1 MAINNKTVSKAFHE
15 KEKEKMLRSNPNG
28 YAMKNSAVQNH
39 LAGVRERASASPAFA
54 GAASGSKKINYIRN
68 EQKATP
74 AYSFQQKAPSQM
86 NLAEYTAWAN
96 HTNNA
101 YALENLSS
109 YVDTRG
115 TQFWN
120 PYLGGRTTVPTEI
133 VNHFRDNYGYEGP
146 FDEKFIEQFKPYE
159 QFLETSDISWSASKP
174 SAKDPLEKWTGYYY
188 NKIASWQAEDEATR
202 SQWDEYRNALQ
213 TYYKEFEDVTGR
225 APSIEEFTAAVDS
238 NDYSKLAAI
247 NESLSNRDSTIQIL
261 NKGTYY
267 TPFAIYGLYH
277 ALSQGQDISV
287 DRDYFQD
294 AVSYYMSPISTAQE
308 LKKYSWSGADFTKMS
323 PEDYTTIE
331 HGIINSGDMEEL
343 AALRFTR
350 NAAYQDPKDVQIAL
364 LVNEAYGYNHD
375 DAWFEK
381 ALAAAQPYL
390 DVSYDINGVP
400 TYTKPSSKGTV
411 GEQMAWYI
419 YQESL
424 KREDTA
430 AVEEEW
436 EKVTKLVNDIAAV
449 NREDFE
455 PSAEGLDEFT
465 TFIMDEIF
473 GSEEASG
480 LKISTLESYLKGKK
494 DLCRI
499 TFASEDNLKAMIARA
514 FTGEEV
520 DAQTNYLVDAPVG
533 ENVEEDPVVE
543 EAVLPPLY
551 DEIQMQEGVEE
562 AKSRDANLNAIKD
575 AVASFSNS
583 GANVSASDVEAAGI
597 LVMPDS
603 IKEDPNLS
611 GILGNLWHQFKKT
624 DYIEKLGENFV
635 LSHAAA
641 SDPILKLFGAE
652 QADVPVTV
660 NDLYVLM
667 NEMQYSS
674 GTGDLSLADGVLA
687 LVIPNAEGFLRHITS
702 LHGRYGFQKTSHMLK
717 SEIDVTA
724 YRNVYN
730 RAMEEGL
737 SEEESTSIAFFA
749 AADISPVI
757 KEQSMQYATA
767 EAQSAFNSVM
777 QAAMSEE
784 GSSDVLAMA
793 EHVASDVAAI
803 DAESDFDE
811 ILTTEP
817 VPLGSFLIPMII
829 GASSKAGEGF
839 AALTKDVMHDIATG
853 DITPEDI
860 SKGVQMAIA
869 SGEKTPN
876 QIQEEVERAAEPEK
890 YTLSPELERS
900 LPRVKA
906 SEATKGM
913 TDVTAKISELSAA
926 NTPEQKAE
934 NKKAIELSDTEKW
947 LEMSDADAH
956 LAVAQAFG
964 YESSPMFSA
973 MSTMEAYG
981 QYFSENEVREIYTA
995 FQNGEISAEQIVDI
1009 VDDRISNQSPAVLN
1023 ASRKPE
1029 ELADNILTARTYI
1042 ENQKAGAAV
1051 IKPYSD
1057 EQLDVLSGVVDM
1069 VEQLGVYSYDYL
1081 TNATAEDYKN
1091 VTGVDLVESGVID
1104 DDIPLADLMDTMVGY
1119 SWRDPFKNEGV
1130 GLEAVA
1136 ETGESITRWVTS
1148 LPYLA
1153 GKVMDTGM
1161 DKVAEFFG
1169 IKDAWDAWNGTSSQ
1183 MADVYDEI
1191 QKGEKGSE
1199 LRMQEHAKAHEQL
1212 AKEAAVGATKI
1223 LFSSGIGRW
1232 LSGIADASN
1241 GVMTTQKLLTLAGQS
1256 YDFASLIARTPYAAI
1271 TGSEE
1276 FISNAESGM
1285 NLLNSAG
1292 RAAISMMIEAVTESP
1307 AVDDLLSFKLGSKTL
1322 KQGALD
1328 GAKKLDPYK
1337 NMLLM
1342 NFANSAYHELGEEEL
1357 GIVIDRFIT
1366 SAGLTAALEHTVGE
1380 AFAAGFEGIGE
1391 EAKATALST
1400 ILTTIFLN
1408 AADMPSSSASYKYLQ
1423 SMLQKGEATAMDV
1436 DIITSMMLEELGAGD
1451 PSSVSED
1458 ISSATNATPETFT
1471 PIVRKPKASEE
1482 ELDKVMME
1490 VIAQVENGEPP
1501 TPEQIKEI
1509 NRLEKELRVPDLTL
1523 DLDNL
1528 EPPTE
1533 PLEPESVELTPDVNT
1548 FDNAHDDMPPQVS
1561 QEAAKNEEPVEMEEE
1576 TAVEE
1581 PAAEEEIQASPGAQ
1595 KIAEFIT
1602 TSEPEVSKALAK
1614 DHNQKIVEEMLAND
1628 PGIQSKQEE
1637 LQTVEEEIQALNE
1650 KASQHQ
1656 AEADNATNR
1665 QRQAIAAAVSN
1676 GLDTNSPQVLN
1687 AKFSTSQARDAA
1699 LQELKKV
1706 EEDLKKADGRK
1717 THIERAIE
1725 KLREGIEL
1733 SKGEYED
1740 LDLFMRTPANQA
1752 VIDSNKAKNAVPS
1765 AVGAEMTTSD
1775 IAKRE
1780 KKRQS
1785 KENIAI
1791 NAYSQ
1796 GWVTAEEFTDPGRWD
1811 VQDRPNDPD
1820 DWKPTKAEQEAENRE
1835 QEKHIKLNKDFDEEL
1850 SDNGWVEVNSATYQN
1865 IVDQLKEKR
1874 GYVDSSLARPKYSN
1888 SNVANGVAYV
1898 DGIPMDVYGVN
1909 GTREDGKTDT
1919 GEKYAHITESD
1930 QYLIVAKIDNDTPQ
1944 TKEDLE
1950 RYKGLTE
1957 ASDDGDTG
1965 LERMRKSVAT
1975 LSEQLE
1981 SAQNRKAKLELEIAR
1996 YKEGLADGKTG
2007 LTKKYA
2013 KAEEDLKSCKATI
2026 RTRQNELTAA
2036 SKRLDDAVSFVT
2048 EFASKVN
2055 EDTGIDL
2062 EFDEDSPEYHA
2073 STREAIEDQKRRN
2086 REYIVID
2093 KTAKDAAESARSQDS
2108 IASLAEAA
2116 GITADNAFLSHGG
2129 LQSLL
2134 VHERL
2139 ADIKGEIPESLEKAI
2154 RDEVDMM
2161 DEEDIQ
2167 VELLDLYAKRA
2178 SDPMAAF
2185 SAVTQTLVG
2194 NKALENFVKQHGGFK
2209 NEDGTEGA
2217 FTPRGARTYQV
2228 RSDVYNAYLE
2238 GSGWMSLKD
2247 DPQTGE
2253 SYRETMKAKID
2264 LYAQERGLTLE
2275 ERNDLYASHL
2285 LNTKDEDGFE
2295 TVVDNESGVLKVK
2308 REFGDSLDTNSA
2320 IRDFNGEFNIAK
2332 AKEEVE
2338 TAVMYLDEVLAGLH
2352 GRTAAD
2358 IKEQLKKHGLW
2369 VELLEQDGS
2378 IVPRQYG
2385 KPFIGKDGRTRRF
2398 VQPAQWLI
2406 DNALRIDLN
2415 RFKNE
2420 KGGDGSRL
2428 NFRIEKP
2435 QLNKKTER
2443 PYDIDAVHKDTAYLR
2458 PESQLEDELTAA
2470 QKHFED
2476 LLKSTSYMATTAEN
2490 QQYAAYTYMAAYVNL
2505 VENKILALSR
2515 RWQTNVRQDSRGSM
2529 IATMWD
2535 LKQRARAAYDL
2546 MHQIADGMK
2555 IGTDVV
2561 SAKIGGKIEQRLN
2574 DSLGKNRTN
2583 EEMWVAAAVNEGKPL
2598 LKELQD
2604 HHDTLNARYE
2614 KLEKMENPADY
2625 LKAEK
2630 ATLAAVMK
2638 TIDHKID
2645 LMTRAGV
2652 TLDGYIPGNEAQP
2665 AAKDNNIP
2673 TKRTFRTNTDNYSE
2687 IISSMQGK
2695 EYSSVHEMRSDLMK
2709 LIRIQRRGALVEHL
2723 TSRIMSDYVDL
2734 ITKDMSPDE
2743 KVKKLTEM
2751 KSYARRRAA
2760 LGQFT
2765 VFDGVDYDKKIS
2777 DVVNGKA
2784 PEGID
2789 KETRKKAREQ
2799 VRHIRKSAGNYK
2811 SVKAIEN
2818 ARRRLDNAE
2827 VAGIDVSDLRA
2838 ALDENEARLNGTEPA
2853 VNLQL
2858 FGRSTIN
2865 DIYNGI
2871 DHQLDA
2877 ATESSPVMEEVN
2889 QPYEAWEDSTWRNE
2903 VKNSPDKE
2911 MVKDFEDGTHVIN
2924 TMDEYRSVAK
2934 RIVAADQKLNAL
2946 QEQIDKHPT
2955 DTDEAKAAKQQLID
2969 QRSELRAA
2977 KDRDVRLIMASE
2989 FVDNVTSR
2997 ESGVNPPVDVQNP
3010 TEMEKGKQAGS
3021 AKYRFNK
3028 AKKALTTL
3036 GTFLKMR
3043 FGGEALGD
3051 GTLYTT
3057 KQLADALSFALD
3069 AEAMAED
3076 NVVARQIAAQKN
3088 AAKRRRA
3095 YLKFRMAYL
3104 RGLNA
3109 VDNDGMKKARA
3120 EFKQALMEM
3129 DDPRGYT
3136 DAEVKER
3143 IRNEKEADATIDNL
3157 LKEFDAAYHYVLPN
3171 QRKEELDGFQ
3181 QMIDIIDA
3189 TLERADRISSNL
3201 FKTSTADIERSL
3213 NHETGG
3219 HFARQIIDVAAQIV
3233 INASEKT
3240 ANPKKI
3246 GARAF
3251 DSPRRAIEKFLGKS
3265 SGIFNSIYMD
3275 PIRKAN
3281 AEITRRTDDVKRRV
3295 TELNLSKYAREKI
3308 TLAMDRG
3315 LTDAEIRSEYG
3326 SHADEIIEGRKVI
3339 KGILNEIYSDIDA
3352 AFRRNGLEPPKW
3364 RKGYVPHIQKAT
3376 GLAALAGMKTT
3387 WDDIPTELFGKTAE
3401 FKNTHQWAA
3410 SLMARQGDSLNGC
3423 LTDIVEIVDTYT
3435 RSMLPV
3441 ALYTDSVIAL
3451 RDLEQVLREDMKY
3464 DEEGS
3469 VSKDTAARMGVFV
3482 NYLGDVA
3489 NQIAGKKA
3497 THSADRWLENTTGGR
3512 VASNVL
3518 QKLKT
3523 QSGLAATAANI
3534 NVVTANFLPLTV
3546 AFAESPVNTIKG
3558 IQRALTRSVDFQSSD
3573 FLQARKG
3580 SEKMEMDTG
3589 SKLIDAMYK
3598 PAQVVDNFVAASIW
3612 ETQYEN
3618 CLQRGMTHE
3627 QARINADDRT
3637 ARIMGSKQRGD
3648 MPMAYSSVI
3657 GSTVLQF
3664 TQESVN
3670 TISYMA
3676 HDMKNF
3682 SMSGAKS
3689 VVGGAAKYLAALLA
3703 FFLQGYAFNEL
3714 TGRSTAPDVIGSVK
3728 DAVENKGE
3736 DDNAAKVV
3744 GQIILNMSDSLNPVD
3759 SLTDAFSEGGSIMDL
3774 SPLTSNIASTWDNVR
3789 NAASADDFETFASN
3803 VAGAVLNWTPGGTA
3817 IERAA
3822 KTVDA
3827 SQKGYVES
3835 AAGRIKHT
3843 FSADPWNIAMASL
3856 LGMNS
3861 SREGRE
3867 YVSGG
3872 YRTLSDTKTASMK
3885 RLMDDYGLSSE
3896 DAYRIV
3902 SSETDEYNANKD
3914 ASAAKKAGEDTTEH
3928 EAAAAE
3934 ARSNVSVPSD
3944 VASWAKGDTDAEWF
3958 KKGVQIW
3965 QESGIDVYPKDLSVE
3980 DGSLPEEEI
3989 EALNAYY
3996 RKQYK
4001 YIVSGWEGSAKALKK
4016 ELDKAADRAKAKY
4029 LGGE

>member
-1 MAINNKTVSKAFHE
+1 MISDRNKKTKG
-15 KEKEKMLRSNPNG
+15 KNPQGNILT
-28 YAMKNSAVQNH
+28 NSAVQKH
-39 LAGVRERASASPAFA
+39 LAATKEKAESTWGMNASA
-54 GAASGSKKINYIRN
+54 GAKKINYVN
-68 EQKATP
+68 KSPQKKEV
-74 AYSFQQKAPSQM
+74 YSFDRKNPAQM
-86 NLAEYTAWAN
+86 NLAEYTAWVN
-96 HTNNA
+96 HTKSA
-101 YALENLSS
+101 YAIEQLPSL
-109 YVDTRG
+109 VDTRG
-115 TQFWN
+115 SQYWN
-120 PYLGGRTTVPTEI
+120 PYLGGRTTVPAEI

-146 FDEKFIEQFKPYE
+146 FDERFIEEFKPFE
-159 QFLETSDISWSASKP
+159 QFLETSDISWTASKP
-174 SAKDPLEKWTGYYY
+174 SAKDPIEKWTGYYY
-188 NKIASWQAEDEATR
+188 NKIASWQAEDAATR
-202 SQWDEYRNALQ
+202 TQWNEYRNALQ
-213 TYYKEFEDVTGR
+213 TYYDEFKDVTGR
-225 APSIEEFTAAVDS
+225 APSIDEFIAAVDI
-238 NDYSKLAAI
+238 NDYSKLATI
-247 NESLSNRDSTIQIL
+247 NESLTNRDSTIQIL
-261 NKGTYY
+261 NTGTYY
-267 TPFAIYGLYH
+267 SPYAVYGLYH

-350 NAAYQDPKDVQIAL
+350 NAAYQDPEDVQIAL

-375 DAWFEK
+375 DAWFER

-400 TYTKPSSKGTV
+400 TYTKPSSKDSV
-411 GEQMAWYI
+411 GKQMAWYI

-436 EKVTKLVNDIAAV
+436 EKVTKLVNNFAAA

-455 PSAEGLDEFT
+455 MSAEGLDEFT

-520 DAQTNYLVDAPVG
+520 DAQTNYLVDVPVG

-543 EAVLPPLY
+543 EAELPPLY
-551 DEIQMQEGVEE
+551 DELQMQEGIETVKEYNTGLE
-562 AKSRDANLNAIKD
+562 AIKT
-575 AVASFSNS
+575 AVTNLSNS
-583 GANVSASDVEAAGI
+583 GANISFSDVDGSGI
-597 LVMPDS
+597 ATIPER
-603 IKEDPNLS
+603 IKNNAYLS
-611 GILGNLWHQFKKT
+611 GIFGNLWHEFKKA
-624 DYIEKLGENFV
+624 DYVEKLGEDYALNQ
-635 LSHAAA
+635 ATA
-641 SDPILKLFGAE
+641 SDPILKLLGS
-652 QADVPVTV
+652 DKVDSPVTV
-660 NDLYVLM
+660 RDLNALM
-667 NEMQYSS
+667 DEMQFSS
-674 GTGDLSLADGVLA
+674 GSGEVSLADGVLA
-687 LVIPNAEGFLRHITS
+687 FVLPNAEGFQRHINS
-702 LHGRYGFQKTSHMLK
+702 LRGRYGFQKTLHMLN

-724 YRNVYN
+724 YRNAYN

-737 SEEESTSIAFFA
+737 SSDESTAIAFFA
-749 AADISPVI
+749 ATDIAPAV
-757 KEQSMQYATA
+757 KEQGMQYATV

-803 DAESDFDE
+803 DAEGDFDE
-811 ILTTEP
+811 IPAAEP

-829 GASSKAGEGF
+829 GASNKASEGF

-876 QIQEEVERAAEPEK
+876 QIQEEVERAAEPKK
-890 YTLSPELERS
+890 YALSPELERS

-913 TDVTAKISELSAA
+913 TDVAAKIGELSAA
-926 NTPEQKAE
+926 NTPEQKAK
-934 NKKAIELSDTEKW
+934 NKKALELSDTKKW

-1009 VDDRISNQSPAVLN
+1009 VDDRISNQSPAVLS

-1029 ELADNILTARTYI
+1029 ELTENVLAARTYI

-1051 IKPYSD
+1051 IKPYSN
-1057 EQLDVLSGVVDM
+1057 EQLDVLSSVVDM

-1081 TNATAEDYKN
+1081 TNATAKDYKDI
-1091 VTGVDLVESGVID
+1091 TGVDLVESGVID
-1104 DDIPLADLMDTMVGY
+1104 EDIPLAELMDNMVGA
-1119 SWRDPFKNEGV
+1119 SWREPFKNEGV
-1130 GLEAVA
+1130 GLIEATT
-1136 ETGESITRWVTS
+1136 ETGESIARWATS

-1153 GKVMDTGM
+1153 GKVMDVGM

-1223 LFSSGIGRW
+1223 LFSSGVGRW

-1292 RAAISMMIEAVTESP
+1292 RAAISMMIEGVTESP

-1328 GAKKLDPYK
+1328 GTKKLDSYK

-1342 NFANSAYHELGEEEL
+1342 NFANGIYHELGEEEL

-1366 SAGLTAALEHTVGE
+1366 SAGLAAGLEHTVGE
-1380 AFAAGFEGIGE
+1380 AFSAGFEGIGE

-1400 ILTTIFLN
+1400 ALTTIFLN

-1436 DIITSMMLEELGAGD
+1436 DIITAMMLEELGSSRIDVANQETAVETKA
-1451 PSSVSED
+1451 PSAPEED
-1458 ISSATNATPETFT
+1458 EL
-1471 PIVRKPKASEE
+1471 EE
-1482 ELDKVMME
+1482 KMTEFLSQ
-1490 VIAQVENGEPP
+1490 IENGEKPS
-1501 TPEQIKEI
+1501 TDLLREI
-1509 NRLEKELRVPDLTL
+1509 ENLSKQTRAPGVSG
-1523 DLDNL
+1523 DLDDV
-1528 EPPTE
+1528 EATTE

-1561 QEAAKNEEPVEMEEE
+1561 QEAAKNEEPVETDEE
-1576 TAVEE
+1576 TTIEE
-1581 PAAEEEIQASPGAQ
+1581 PAKEEEIQASPGAQ

-1602 TSEPEVSKALAK
+1602 TSELEVSKALAK

-1699 LQELKKV
+1699 LKELEKV

-1717 THIERAIE
+1717 THIERTID

-1733 SKGEYED
+1733 SKNEYAD
-1740 LDLFMRTPANQA
+1740 LDLFMRAPANQA
-1752 VIDSNKAKNAVPS
+1752 ATDNDKAKNAVPS
-1765 AVGAEMTTSD
+1765 AVGAEMTSSD
-1775 IAKRE
+1775 VQKR
-1780 KKRQS
+1780 KADTKTLQ
-1785 KENIAI
+1785 A
-1791 NAYSQ
+1791 AMVDGYST
-1796 GWVTAEEFTDPGRWD
+1796 GDGMSVEDYTDPGNYP
-1811 VQDRPNDPD
+1811 VQDRQKDPD
-1820 DWKPTKAEQEAENRE
+1820 AWKPTKAEQETKNRE
-1835 QEKHIKLNKDFDEEL
+1835 DEKHIKLNKDFDEEL
-1850 SDNGWVEVNSATYQN
+1850 SDNGWVEVNSTTYQN
-1865 IVDQLKEKR
+1865 IVDQLKERR
-1874 GYVDSSLARPKYSN
+1874 GYVDPSLARPKYDNGSMA
-1888 SNVANGVAYV
+1888 SGVAYV

-1930 QYLIVAKIDNDTPQ
+1930 QYLIVAKIDNDAPQ

-1957 ASDDGDTG
+1957 ASGDGDTG

-1996 YKEGLADGKTG
+1996 YKEDLADGKTS

-2013 KAEEDLKSCKATI
+2013 KAEEDLKTCKATI
-2026 RTRQNELTAA
+2026 RTRQNELAAA
-2036 SKRLDDAVSFVT
+2036 SKRLDDAVFFVT

-2062 EFDEDSPEYHA
+2062 EFDEDNPEYHA
-2073 STREAIEDQKRRN
+2073 NTRDAIEDQKRRN

-2093 KTAKDAAESARSQDS
+2093 KTAERTAEEREFEAISYATEMLEAVDGDIDTLIKLYIKEKYYDRGRKLPKSIDS
-2108 IASLAEAA
+2108 YA
-2116 GITADNAFLSHGG
+2116 GRDEDGRDLPVD
-2129 LQSLL
+2129 L
-2134 VHERL
+2134 VHFYTQ
-2139 ADIKGEIPESLEKAI
+2139 
-2154 RDEVDMM
+2154 DM
-2161 DEEDIQ
+2161 DYE
-2167 VELLDLYAKRA
+2167 DLYAELYDMYYNRVISA
-2178 SDPMAAF
+2178 DEAF
-2185 SAVTQTLVG
+2185 ANVSQTLVG
-2194 NKALENFVKQHGGFK
+2194 NKALENFVKQNGGFK
-2209 NEDGTEGA
+2209 NEDGTEGS
-2217 FTPRGARTYQV
+2217 FTPRGTRTYQV

-2247 DPQTGE
+2247 DPQAGY
-2253 SYRETMKAKID
+2253 SYRESMQAKID

-2295 TVVDNESGVLKVK
+2295 TVGDNESGVLKVK

-2338 TAVMYLDEVLAGLH
+2338 AAVMYLDETLAGLH
-2352 GRTAAD
+2352 SID
-2358 IKEQLKKHGLW
+2358 NESMEKQLAKHALW
-2369 VELLEQDGS
+2369 VELLEEDGS
-2378 IVPRQYG
+2378 IVKRRYG
-2385 KPFIGKDGRTRRF
+2385 QPFIGKDGRTRRF

-2415 RFKNE
+2415 RYRNNKAVGE
-2420 KGGDGSRL
+2420 DGTRL

-2443 PYDIDAVHKDTAYLR
+2443 SYDVDAVHKDTAYLR
-2458 PESQLEDELTAA
+2458 PESQLEDELAAA

-2476 LLKSTSYMATTAEN
+2476 LLKSTAYMATTAEN
-2490 QQYAAYTYMAAYVNL
+2490 QQYAAYTYMAAYANL
-2505 VENKILALSR
+2505 IENKILALSR

-2535 LKQRARAAYDL
+2535 LKQRAKAAYDL

-2555 IGTDVV
+2555 SGADVV

-2574 DSLGKNRTN
+2574 DFLGKNRTN

-2604 HHDTLNARYE
+2604 HHNTLKARYE
-2614 KLEKMENPADY
+2614 KLKKMENPADY
-2625 LKAEK
+2625 LKAEM

-2638 TIDHKID
+2638 TINHKID
-2645 LMTRAGV
+2645 LMTEAGV
-2652 TLDGYIPGNEAQP
+2652 TLDGYIPGNEVQP
-2665 AAKDNNIP
+2665 AAKDNNVPSKPAVPIDVNARLDARVKDKSLDEQVKLYSKMRDY
-2673 TKRTFRTNTDNYSE
+2673 TKRRVAAGKSTVYSE
-2687 IISSMQGK
+2687 VDFDK
-2695 EYSSVHEMRSDLMK
+2695 
-2709 LIRIQRRGALVEHL
+2709 RINDTLA
-2723 TSRIMSDYVDL
+2723 
-2734 ITKDMSPDE
+2734 
-2743 KVKKLTEM
+2743 TEE
-2751 KSYARRRAA
+2751 
-2760 LGQFT
+2760 T
-2765 VFDGVDYDKKIS
+2765 
-2777 DVVNGKA
+2777 
-2784 PEGID
+2784 PE
-2789 KETRKKAREQ
+2789 
-2799 VRHIRKSAGNYK
+2799 SA
-2811 SVKAIEN
+2811 SQ
-2818 ARRRLDNAE
+2818 
-2827 VAGIDVSDLRA
+2827 
-2838 ALDENEARLNGTEPA
+2838 
-2853 VNLQL
+2853 NLQL
-2858 FGRSTIN
+2858 FGRSRIS
-2865 DIYNGI
+2865 DIFNGI
-2871 DHQLDA
+2871 DQQL
-2877 ATESSPVMEEVN
+2877 ESTINPIKDEVE
-2889 QPYEAWEDSTWRNE
+2889 QPYETWEDSTWRNK
-2903 VKNSPDKE
+2903 VKNSADKQ
-2911 MVKDFEDGTHVIN
+2911 MVKDFEDGVQSIS
-2924 TMDEYRSVAK
+2924 TMDEYNAAKK
-2934 RIVAADQKLNAL
+2934 RIIKSEQQLSAL
-2946 QEQIDKHPT
+2946 QKQIDEHPT
-2955 DTDEAKAAKQQLID
+2955 DTDEDKAAKQQLID

-2977 KDRDVRLIMASE
+2977 KDSDVRLVMASE

-3076 NVVARQIAAQKN
+3076 NVVARQIASQKN
-3088 AAKRRRA
+3088 KAKRRRA
-3095 YLKFRMAYL
+3095 YLKFWQAYL
-3104 RGLNA
+3104 RSFDA
-3109 VDNDGMKKARA
+3109 DTNDGMRAARA
-3120 EFKQALMEM
+3120 EFKQVLMEL

-3143 IRNEKEADATIDNL
+3143 IKNEKEADATIDKL
-3157 LKEFDAAYHYVLPN
+3157 LRELYNAYHSATRP
-3171 QRKEELDGFQ
+3171 QMDAEIDGFQ

-3482 NYLGDVA
+3482 NYLGDLA

-3497 THSADRWLENTTGGR
+3497 THSADRWLENTMGGR

-3523 QSGLAATAANI
+3523 QSGLAATAANV

-3558 IQRALTRSVDFQSSD
+3558 IQRALTRSVDFRSSD

-3598 PAQVVDNFVAASIW
+3598 PAQVVDNFVSASIW

-3618 CLQRGMTHE
+3618 CLQRGMTPE

-3728 DAVENKGE
+3728 DAIENKGE

-3744 GQIILNMSDSLNPVD
+3744 GQILLNMSDSLNPVD
-3759 SLTDAFSEGGSIMDL
+3759 SLTDAFTEGGSIMDL

-3789 NAASADDFETFASN
+3789 NAASLDDFETFASN
-3803 VAGAVLNWTPGGTA
+3803 VAGAVLNWTPGGTT

-3827 SQKGYVES
+3827 SKKGYVES

-3843 FSADPWNIAMASL
+3843 FSADPWNVAMASL

-3902 SSETDEYNANKD
+3902 SSETDEYNANK
-3914 ASAAKKAGEDTTEH
+3914 AAGAAEKKGEDPAQH
-3928 EAAAAE
+3928 EAAAAD
-3934 ARSNVSVPSD
+3934 ARSNISVPSD
-3944 VASWAKGDTDAEWF
+3944 VASWAKGDTEAEWF
-3958 KKGVQIW
+3958 KKGVQMW
-3965 QESGIDVYPKDLSVE
+3965 QESGLDVYPKDLNIEEGTMSPE
-3980 DGSLPEEEI
+3980 DI
-3989 EALNAYY
+3989 EAANAYY

-4001 YIVSGWEGSAKALKK
+4001 YIVSGWEGSAKGLVK
-4016 ELDKAADRAKAKY
+4016 ELEAARKRTKAKY
-4029 LGGE
+4029 AGGEW